1 MSNNVKIAIYR
12 QRRAALF
19 NAGDFLDMVRDLWG
33 SRELIQRLV
42 LRDFSVRYRQ
52 SVLGYFWAV
61 VPQLVTV
68 GIFAFLTRYRVFDM
82 GQPELPYLVHALWSI
97 SLWQL
102 FSVSLVGCT
111 DSLVN
116 AGSLV
121 TKVNFPK
128 EAIVISSAATAC
140 VDFAI
145 RLVPI
150 LIAMAFL
157 GFIPSLNALFI
168 LPIVLLVLMLAIGL
182 GFILS
187 VINLVVRDMGNM
199 VAMVMTFGMF
209 LAPILYPPPTREPFS
224 LVNVLNP
231 FSPLLIATQESLAGS
246 TWSHPLAFAMSAL
259 LALFLF
265 LLGWRVFRI
274 TLPRVAE
281 RA

>member
-1 MSNNVKIAIYR
+1 M
-12 QRRAALF
+12 AAVLAWPGALVIGISLGLF
-19 NAGDFLDMVRDLWG
+19 G
-33 SRELIQRLV
+33 SGG
-42 LRDFSVRYRQ
+42 
-52 SVLGYFWAV
+52 SVL
-61 VPQLVTV
+61 TV
-68 GIFAFLTRYRVFDM
+68 
-82 GQPELPYLVHALWSI
+82 PELSVPAWLEQVH
-97 SLWQL
+97 QH
-102 FSVSLVGCT
+102 
-111 DSLVN
+111 
-116 AGSLV
+116 
-121 TKVNFPK
+121 FPK

-150 LIAMAFL
+150 VIAMAFL

-265 LLGWRVFRI
+265 LLAWRVFRI
-274 TLPRVAE
+274 TPPRVA
-281 RA
+281 